1 MLVTA
6 PNGSP
11 GGSDGKIS
19 ACNVGD
25 PGSIPGL
32 GKICGDL
39 GEMCCAV
46 PKTGWRSAWRWFQ
59 GGAFRMS
66 SSLRLAL
73 GLDRPGLELGLLSR
87 VPAKGWAP
95 GSC

>member
-1 MLVTA
+1 MEAWDSRSLA
-6 PNGSP
+6 SGRCAS
-11 GGSDGKIS
+11 G
-19 ACNVGD
+19 AL
-25 PGSIPGL
+25 GL
-32 GKICGDL
+32 KGQRRPL
-39 GEMCCAV
+39 RTQEL
-46 PKTGWRSAWRWFQ
+46 WRSWGNVLCGPESRLALGRRWLQ

-66 SSLRLAL
+66 SSLWLGL